1 MVKLASGKTLHVRK
15 LDPFN
20 VHMQTFFESLKI
32 PPTLQ
37 RISGS
42 TRVTT
47 ALPEAHARA
56 WPVHHNIDNFIETL
70 KCLRTP
76 MVVVGPPLQCHH
88 SQSSDNRDSRNQLKR
103 NHSQSSRSRS
113 RYLDHT
119 HNIGVHACSR
129 HHMCNDCILHTDR
142 FPDEVH
148 RSPAGIDLLLV
159 LLRWV
164 GPALQCHRYQ
174 SSRSRS
180 RCRFARLGTQSN
192 LLHTLSNHHKQCHH
206 SHRTP

>member
-76 MVVVGPPLQCHH
+76 MVVGGSAVAVP
-88 SQSSDNRDSRNQLKR
+88 S
-103 NHSQSSRSRS
+103 
-113 RYLDHT
+113 
-119 HNIGVHACSR
+119 
-129 HHMCNDCILHTDR
+129 
-142 FPDEVH
+142 
-148 RSPAGIDLLLV
+148 
-159 LLRWV
+159 
-164 GPALQCHRYQ
+164 
-174 SSRSRS
+174 
-180 RCRFARLGTQSN
+180 
-192 LLHTLSNHHKQCHH
+192 LSVV
-206 SHRTP
+206 R